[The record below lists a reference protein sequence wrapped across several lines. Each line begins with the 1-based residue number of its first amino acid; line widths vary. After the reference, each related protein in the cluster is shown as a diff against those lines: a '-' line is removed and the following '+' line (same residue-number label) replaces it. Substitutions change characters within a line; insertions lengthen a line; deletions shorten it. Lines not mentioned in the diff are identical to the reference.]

1 MLALIIVLDQFSR
14 VIYRGKKESFAFD
27 MQASRISMELQQ
39 LDEFKNDFAK
49 SEKVFTYMPCMHAED
64 LEMVTRCLEGFTAMG
79 GEYMIKFAQDHYD
92 IIAKFGRYPHRNE
105 ILERASTKE
114 EEEWVK
120 WNNETKR
127 YGFAIIKKAAN

>member
-14 VIYRGKKESFAFD
+14 VMYRGKKESFAYD
-27 MQASRISMELQQ
+27 MQAGRISMELQER
-39 LDEFKNDFAK
+39 DEFKNDFAK
-49 SEKVFTYMPCMHAED
+49 NEKTFAYMPCMHAED
-64 LEMVTRCLEGFTAMG
+64 LEMVARCLQGFKELGHTVA
-79 GEYMIKFAQDHYD
+79 FAQDHYD

-105 ILERASTKE
+105 ILERESTKE

-127 YGFAIIKKAAN
+127 YGFAIIKKAN